1 MHAFYANRDTETES
15 SSTDKMT
22 ALFCLDLKQHGGG
35 VDSTTSLMIIIAI
48 GKNLRGS
55 QTTV

>member
-35 VDSTTSLMIIIAI
+35 VDSTNFLNDNYCNWEESEGI
-48 GKNLRGS
+48 
-55 QTTV
+55 TV